1 MNQNWKV
8 FFLRYPELTQ
18 ICTKTKGFPALVES
32 VTEIGTEIGGE
43 IARDRSLRRPTAC
56 LELSDSKYLPVLVF
70 VLHIVLHISLTSFYN
85 YICVCLILV

>member
-1 MNQNWKV
+1 M
-8 FFLRYPELTQ
+8 
-18 ICTKTKGFPALVES
+18 
-32 VTEIGTEIGGE
+32 TEIGGE

-70 VLHIVLHISLTSFYN
+70 VLHIFLHISLTNF